1 MTVSTTASLSTSSA
15 QPPLRPRSQHRPTGD
30 CLPCHARG
38 QTHHHYHEVVARH
51 WGMCRTRTSRTMQ
64 LLAKHWHRNMA
75 GVEAV
80 LPLQGGEPG
89 RLQACP
95 QLQPLPNPT
104 RLIKFPIQLKEVLRY
119 SLGNKGESICSFA
132 LDDKKKMRTKICSQT
147 MLQILNRL
155 FKQFTMSGKQEL
167 MVYGGLYLR
176 GLTVTEVV
184 KLINQRR
191 ALLFSVWVL
200 PYSKGIFHH
209 YTTERNRL

>member
-15 QPPLRPRSQHRPTGD
+15 QPPLRPRSQQPTGD

-104 RLIKFPIQLKEVLRY
+104 RYNLLLATVCIRSIQCTKKYTCQDRERAHLCPATGMDAPLLSVMVWLSHY
-119 SLGNKGESICSFA
+119 SVPP
-132 LDDKKKMRTKICSQT
+132 Q
-147 MLQILNRL
+147 
-155 FKQFTMSGKQEL
+155 
-167 MVYGGLYLR
+167 
-176 GLTVTEVV
+176 
-184 KLINQRR
+184 
-191 ALLFSVWVL
+191 
-200 PYSKGIFHH
+200 
-209 YTTERNRL
+209 

>member
-104 RLIKFPIQLKEVLRY
+104 R
-119 SLGNKGESICSFA
+119 SFA

>member
-1 MTVSTTASLSTSSA
+1 MLFRSAQTVAPRRSSTAAAAGRQPCPLAHSAPLLSSSAAAAHPPRPSPRPGLMTVSTTASLSTSSA

-104 RLIKFPIQLKEVLRY
+104 RLIKFPIQLTEVLRY
-119 SLGNKGESICSFA
+119 SLGNKGESI
-132 LDDKKKMRTKICSQT
+132 
-147 MLQILNRL
+147 
-155 FKQFTMSGKQEL
+155 
-167 MVYGGLYLR
+167 
-176 GLTVTEVV
+176 
-184 KLINQRR
+184 
-191 ALLFSVWVL
+191 W
-200 PYSKGIFHH
+200 
-209 YTTERNRL
+209 

>member
-104 RLIKFPIQLKEVLRY
+104 RL
-119 SLGNKGESICSFA
+119 
-132 LDDKKKMRTKICSQT
+132 
-147 MLQILNRL
+147 